1 MKQKGERYMRRLFSM
16 YFTALILILITVMPL
31 RAAVYEASSL
41 HNAVSRSETVL
52 DLFYDRW
59 ERIQDMDLYF
69 DLYGKINWVHNFKVY
84 AVNQGNNQR
93 EAVDMRLVRT
103 YGSMTINI
111 PLFRSYSGT
120 MQQRLKPGTGDYG
133 DIKGKEQQESALL
146 HQEPQQQ
153 ESLISQNNLIL
164 GLTATG
170 FHYGLTR
177 EGTVDRGAAGSE
189 TFTDYKYTQFF
200 DDIFAASLLY
210 RPYFYIHG
218 GIIINRAIEP
228 NDDGTMSYSNTSY
241 STHRYFVASNL
252 FSFLNMNSTVREDE
266 LEELAVGILVNKIV
280 GYINEQASA
289 NMPKISITYK
299 QVRLFNDEAYD
310 AVWVSSAY
318 TDAGTPKTATI
329 SDSDRE
335 RAKLHTLALTL
346 SGNIGNILYYD
357 FLGEFQR
364 PDRPLIDRR
373 TNEEI
378 DFSYARDLRATLG
391 LNLLG
396 GAAVQQGEFLII
408 SGGISRYWDP
418 AIPYHRDSGEGYSA
432 IGGLFKIEGRHF
444 LWSAIP
450 LGYEFTVS
458 RNHSTEL
465 RKLVETVDKWV
476 VEAGIN
482 VSF

>member
-1 MKQKGERYMRRLFSM
+1 MRTRISLFCISLC
-16 YFTALILILITVMPL
+16 FVIFSSVSLH
-31 RAAVYEASSL
+31 AAVYEASSL

-59 ERIQDMDLYF
+59 ERIQDMNLYF
-69 DLYGKINWVHNFKVY
+69 DLYGRINWVHNFKVY

-93 EAVDMRLVRT
+93 EAVNMRLVRT

-111 PLFRSYSGT
+111 PLLRSYTGT
-120 MQQRLKPGTGDYG
+120 MQERLKPGTGDYG
-133 DIKGKEQQESALL
+133 DIKGNEQRDSALL
-146 HQEPQQQ
+146 HQEQQQ
-153 ESLISQNNLIL
+153 EEGLVSRNNLIL

-177 EGTVDRGAAGSE
+177 EGTVDRGAAGNE

-200 DDIFAASLLY
+200 DDIFAVSLLY

-228 NDDGTMSYSNTSY
+228 NDDGTMSYGNTSY
-241 STHRYFVASNL
+241 STHRYFVSSNL
-252 FSFLNMNSTVREDE
+252 FSFLNMNSTVRQDE
-266 LEELAVGILVNKIV
+266 LEEMAVGILINQVV
-280 GYINEQASA
+280 GYISEHAGAS
-289 NMPKISITYK
+289 MPKISITYK
-299 QVRLFNDEAYD
+299 QVRLFNDEPYD
-310 AVWVSSAY
+310 AVWVGSAY
-318 TDAGTPKTATI
+318 TDTGVKTSAM
-329 SDSDRE
+329 SDSERE

-346 SGNIGNILYYD
+346 TGNIGNILYYD
-357 FLGEFQR
+357 VLSEFQR
-364 PDRPLIDRR
+364 PDRPLYDRR

-378 DFSYARDLRATLG
+378 DYSPVRDLRATLG

-396 GAAVQQGEFLII
+396 QAAVQQGEFLII
-408 SGGISRYWDP
+408 SGGVSRYWDP

-444 LWSAIP
+444 IWSAVP

>member
-1 MKQKGERYMRRLFSM
+1 MRTLFSSL
-16 YFTALILILITVMPL
+16 FLSVFLVIVSAVSLH
-31 RAAVYEASSL
+31 AAVYEASSL

-69 DLYGKINWVHNFKVY
+69 DLYGRINWVHNFKVY
-84 AVNQGNNQR
+84 AVNQGSGQR
-93 EAVDMRLVRT
+93 QAVDMRLVRT
-103 YGSMTINI
+103 YGSITINI
-111 PLFRSYSGT
+111 PLLRSYSGT
-120 MQQRLKPGTGDYG
+120 MQERLKPGTGDYG
-133 DIKGKEQQESALL
+133 DIKGKEQQDSALL
-146 HQEPQQQ
+146 HQGEQQQ
-153 ESLISQNNLIL
+153 EGLVSRNNLIL

-177 EGTVDRGAAGSE
+177 ESTVDRGAAGNE

-228 NDDGTMSYSNTSY
+228 NDDGTMSYSNTSH

-252 FSFLNMNSTVREDE
+252 FSFLNMNSTVRQDE
-266 LEELAVGILVNKIV
+266 LEELAVGILINQIV
-280 GYINEQASA
+280 GYISEHAGTS
-289 NMPKISITYK
+289 MPKISVTYK
-299 QVRLFNDEAYD
+299 QIRLFNDEAYD
-310 AVWVSSAY
+310 AVWVGSAY
-318 TDAGTPKTATI
+318 TDTGLKTSTMP
-329 SDSDRE
+329 DGDRE

-346 SGNIGNILYYD
+346 AGNIGNILYYD
-357 FLGEFQR
+357 LLGEFQR
-364 PDRPLIDRR
+364 PDRPLYDRR
-373 TNEEI
+373 TSEEI

-391 LNLLG
+391 VNLLG
-396 GAAVQQGEFLII
+396 RAAVRQGEFLIL

-418 AIPYHRDSGEGYSA
+418 AIPYHRDSGNDYSVV
-432 IGGLFKIEGRHF
+432 GGLFKIEGRHF
-444 LWSAIP
+444 IWSAVP

-458 RNHSTEL
+458 HNHATEL